1 MQSELNELL
10 KEAKELL
17 KDEITRISYDTWIKA

>member
-1 MQSELNELL
+1 MDIMVVQDRV

-17 KDEITRISYDTWIKA
+17 KDIINPKKDNP